1 MRIVREDLIKSNLCS
16 CITKLEVEFGSE
28 FDIDYFYVI
37 KGERTKIT
45 NSSQKIVSNI
55 QIQCRHFSYS

>member
-28 FDIDYFYVI
+28 FDIDSFYVI
-37 KGERTKIT
+37 KGERTIIA
-45 NSSQKIVSNI
+45 NNSQKIVSNI
-55 QIQCRHFSYS
+55 QI